1 MHNKYGLG
9 DDYVVPH
16 GMGLLQGKIIKR
28 IFFVEM
34 LPQVENSLNDVKSRI
49 SSNLPDFAH
58 DSEILQVL
66 GPRTMH
72 VSLIC

>member
-1 MHNKYGLG
+1 MTACTTWNGSVARENCRKNLA
-9 DDYVVPH
+9 
-16 GMGLLQGKIIKR
+16 R
-28 IFFVEM
+28 RM
-34 LPQVENSLNDVKSRI
+34 LPQVEHSFDDVKSRI

-58 DSEILQVL
+58 DTEILQVP